1 MEAMKHK
8 ILVVEDEP
16 SLSKIMKYDL
26 ENVGF
31 NVFLA
36 HDGEEAYRLA
46 KAETFECL
54 IVDWMIPKMDGLT
67 FIKKIRSEGYKQ
79 LIVMLTARG
88 TEFDTI
94 EGFSSGADLYLK
106 KPFSNRELIAQIKAL
121 FKRFEKEKPSSLST
135 YGDIKIDHLQF
146 KTYIKNKEVELT
158 KLEFELLKLLLENQ
172 TQVISRDDI
181 LSKVWGFKYDGVTR
195 IVDVHVYNLK
205 QKLSDSKSSIRSVRG
220 VGYAISISD

>member
-1 MEAMKHK
+1 MMKHK

-31 NVFLA
+31 NVLLA

-46 KAETFECL
+46 KTETFDCL

-67 FIKKIRSEGYKQ
+67 FIKKIRAEGYKQ

-121 FKRFEKEKPSSLST
+121 FKRFEKEKPSSLSG

-146 KTYIKNKEVELT
+146 KTFIKNKEIELT

-205 QKLSDSKSSIRSVRG
+205 QKIKESKASIRSVRG
-220 VGYAISISD
+220 VGYAITIAD

>member
-1 MEAMKHK
+1 MKHK

-31 NVFLA
+31 TVFLA
-36 HDGEEAYRLA
+36 HDGEEAYHLA
-46 KAETFECL
+46 KTETFECL

-67 FIKKIRSEGYKQ
+67 FIKKIRSEGFKQ
-79 LIVMLTARG
+79 LIVMLTARS

-146 KTYIKNKEVELT
+146 KTYIKNKEIELT

-172 TQVISRDDI
+172 TQVISRDEI

-205 QKLSDSKSSIRSVRG
+205 QKMKESKSSIRSVRG
-220 VGYAISISD
+220 VGYAITISD

>member
-1 MEAMKHK
+1 MKHK

-146 KTYIKNKEVELT
+146 KIYIKNKEIELT

-205 QKLSDSKSSIRSVRG
+205 QKMKDSKSSIRSVRG
-220 VGYAISISD
+220 VGYAITISD

>member
-146 KTYIKNKEVELT
+146 KIYIKNKEIELT

-205 QKLSDSKSSIRSVRG
+205 QKMKDSKSSIRSVRG
-220 VGYAISISD
+220 VGYAITISD